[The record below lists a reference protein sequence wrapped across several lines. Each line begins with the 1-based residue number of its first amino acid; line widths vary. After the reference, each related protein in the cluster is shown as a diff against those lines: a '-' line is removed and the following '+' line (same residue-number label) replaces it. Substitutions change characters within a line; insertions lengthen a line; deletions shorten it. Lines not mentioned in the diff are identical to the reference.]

1 VLTEYY
7 PLPPP
12 LRDPPPRLPE
22 DLEDPPPER
31 LTEPDDLELPELLID
46 PEERREE
53 LDDLVLARDLV
64 GVEVLLYDRDLVF
77 ELFL

>member
-1 VLTEYY
+1 MFIDYY

-31 LTEPDDLELPELLID
+31 LTEPDDLELPEPLNV
-46 PEERREE
+46 PEERREG

-64 GVEVLLYDRDLVF
+64 GDEDLLYDRVFEF